1 LLIRGQTTC
10 GDQTLRKIHTDGGFL
25 LLIDENPEVNNV
37 GDAELSQSSSDEE
50 PKNALSVP
58 DYRRLWINNLVYMFV
73 SNAQRFAVGWLVL
86 DGLGGD
92 ETSQGLAVFMLGIP
106 VAFIVMQAG
115 VLADRVDGRV
125 LLFRSQIGLLLV
137 VLATLVLLGMD
148 RLTYGWVLVLSVFSG
163 VAQAFGQ
170 PVRQALIPLLVPDR
184 LLMNA
189 VALNA
194 LAMTTS
200 MILSAPLVKIT
211 GDLFGFEGVYALQL
225 FMLVAALGVL
235 RRLQTPKVQESN
247 KRRLLQ
253 EAASALRHVAGDI
266 RLRVLFLLLAM
277 AAVSVNA
284 AVMVTMQAK
293 VKEELLRD
301 SGDMAYL
308 LGVMAVGISITSVIV
323 MRKGD
328 MKRKGGKFQ
337 RAMMCGSTLVICMGQ
352 TSSFLLLLALFFL
365 MGLAGG
371 FFITMNQ
378 GLIQSATPK
387 EIMGRVMGLYLL
399 VQFGLM
405 PLGALGLGWAAS
417 SIGPGNVVSICGVIS
432 LLVVT
437 WTHLGFPAI
446 RNLD

>member
-1 LLIRGQTTC
+1 MLI
-10 GDQTLRKIHTDGGFL
+10 
-25 LLIDENPEVNNV
+25 
-37 GDAELSQSSSDEE
+37 
-50 PKNALSVP
+50 
-58 DYRRLWINNLVYMFV
+58 
-73 SNAQRFAVGWLVL
+73 
-86 DGLGGD
+86 
-92 ETSQGLAVFMLGIP
+92 
-106 VAFIVMQAG
+106 
-115 VLADRVDGRV
+115 
-125 LLFRSQIGLLLV
+125 
-137 VLATLVLLGMD
+137 
-148 RLTYGWVLVLSVFSG
+148 LSVFSG
-163 VAQAFGQ
+163 IAQAFGQ

-200 MILSAPLVKIT
+200 MILSAPLIKIT
-211 GDLFGFEGVYALQL
+211 GDLFGFEGVYGLQVL
-225 FMLVAALGVL
+225 MLVAALGVL
-235 RRLQTPKVQESN
+235 RRLQTPKVDKSK

-253 EAASALRHVAGDI
+253 EAGAALRHVSGDI
-266 RLRVLFLLLAM
+266 RLRVLFLLLAV

-337 RAMMCGSTLVICMGQ
+337 RAMMCGSTLVLCMGQ
-352 TSSFLLLLALFFL
+352 TTSFVLLLVLFFL

-378 GLIQSATPK
+378 GLIQSTTPK

-417 SIGPGNVVSICGVIS
+417 LIGPGNVVSICGGIS
-432 LLVVT
+432 LLIVS

>member
-1 LLIRGQTTC
+1 VTDSGSVSQPDSNARGEAQ
-10 GDQTLRKIHTDGGFL
+10 
-25 LLIDENPEVNNV
+25 
-37 GDAELSQSSSDEE
+37 
-50 PKNALSVP
+50 NALAVP

-86 DGLGGD
+86 DGLGGN
-92 ETSQGLAVFMLGIP
+92 ETSQGMAVFMLGIP
-106 VAFIVMQAG
+106 AAFIVMQAG
-115 VLADRVDGRV
+115 VLADRVDGRA
-125 LLFRSQIGLLLV
+125 LLLYSQLGLLAV
-137 VLATLVLLGMD
+137 VVATLVLLGMD
-148 RLTYGWVLVLSVFSG
+148 RLNYGWVLVLSVFSG
-163 VAQAFGQ
+163 IAQAFGG
-170 PVRQALIPLLVPDR
+170 PVRQALIPLLVPER
-184 LLMNA
+184 LIMNA

-194 LAMTTS
+194 LAMTSS
-200 MILSAPLVKIT
+200 MVLSAPLVKIT
-211 GDLFGFEGVYALQL
+211 GDLFDFEGVYALQVV
-225 FMLVAALGVL
+225 MLVAGLGVL
-235 RRLQTPKVQESN
+235 RKLETPQVQERE

-253 EAASALRHVAGDI
+253 EAISALRHVVGDI

-284 AVMVTMQAK
+284 AIMVTMQAK

-301 SGDMAYL
+301 SGDTAYL
-308 LGVMAVGISITSVIV
+308 FAVMAVGISITSVIV

-337 RAMMCGSTLVICMGQ
+337 RAMMCGSLLVMCMGQ
-352 TSSFLLLLALFFL
+352 ASSFLLLIPLFFL

-378 GLIQSATPK
+378 GLIQSTTPK
-387 EIMGRVMGLYLL
+387 DIMGRVMGLYLL
-399 VQFGLM
+399 VQVGLM

-417 SIGPGNVVSICGVIS
+417 SIGAGNVVSICGAVS

-437 WTHLGFPAI
+437 WTHLGFPAV

>member
-1 LLIRGQTTC
+1 V
-10 GDQTLRKIHTDGGFL
+10 TDSGSFSQP
-25 LLIDENPEVNNV
+25 DSNV
-37 GDAELSQSSSDEE
+37 GGEAQ
-50 PKNALSVP
+50 NALAVP

-86 DGLGGD
+86 DGLGGN
-92 ETSQGLAVFMLGIP
+92 ETSQGMAVFMLGIP
-106 VAFIVMQAG
+106 AAFIVMQAG
-115 VLADRVDGRV
+115 VLADRVDGRT
-125 LLFRSQIGLLLV
+125 LLLYSQLGLLAV
-137 VLATLVLLGMD
+137 VVATLVLLGTD
-148 RLTYGWVLVLSVFSG
+148 RLNYGWVLVLSVFSG
-163 VAQAFGQ
+163 IAQAFGG
-170 PVRQALIPLLVPDR
+170 PVRQALIPLLVPER

-194 LAMTTS
+194 LAMTFS
-200 MILSAPLVKIT
+200 MVLSAPLVKIT
-211 GDLFGFEGVYALQL
+211 GDLFDFEGVYALQVV
-225 FMLVAALGVL
+225 MLVAGLGVL
-235 RRLQTPKVQESN
+235 RKLETPQVQERE

-253 EAASALRHVAGDI
+253 EARSALRHVVGDI

-284 AVMVTMQAK
+284 AIMVTMQAK

-301 SGDMAYL
+301 SGDTAYL
-308 LGVMAVGISITSVIV
+308 LAVMAVGISITSVIV

-337 RAMMCGSTLVICMGQ
+337 RAMMCGSLLVMCMGQ
-352 TSSFLLLLALFFL
+352 ASSFLLLIPLFFL

-378 GLIQSATPK
+378 GLIQSTTPK
-387 EIMGRVMGLYLL
+387 DIMGRVMGLYLL
-399 VQFGLM
+399 VQVGLM

-417 SIGPGNVVSICGVIS
+417 QIGAGNVVSICGAVS

-437 WTHLGFPAI
+437 WTHLGFPAV

>member
-1 LLIRGQTTC
+1 M
-10 GDQTLRKIHTDGGFL
+10 TDSGSFSQP
-25 LLIDENPEVNNV
+25 DSNV
-37 GDAELSQSSSDEE
+37 GGEAQ
-50 PKNALSVP
+50 NALAVP

-86 DGLGGD
+86 DGLGGN
-92 ETSQGLAVFMLGIP
+92 ETSQGMAVFMLGIP
-106 VAFIVMQAG
+106 AAFIVMQAG
-115 VLADRVDGRV
+115 VLADRVDGRT
-125 LLFRSQIGLLLV
+125 LLLYSQLGLLAV
-137 VLATLVLLGMD
+137 VVATLVLLGMD
-148 RLTYGWVLVLSVFSG
+148 RLNYGWVLVLSVFSG
-163 VAQAFGQ
+163 IAQAFGG
-170 PVRQALIPLLVPDR
+170 PVRQALIPLLVPER

-194 LAMTTS
+194 LAMTFS
-200 MILSAPLVKIT
+200 MVLSAPLVKIT
-211 GDLFGFEGVYALQL
+211 GDLFDFEGVYALQVV
-225 FMLVAALGVL
+225 MLVAGLGVL
-235 RRLQTPKVQESN
+235 RKLETPQVQERE

-253 EAASALRHVAGDI
+253 EARSALRHVVGDI

-284 AVMVTMQAK
+284 AIMVTMQAK

-301 SGDMAYL
+301 SGDTAYL
-308 LGVMAVGISITSVIV
+308 LAVMAVGISITSVIV

-337 RAMMCGSTLVICMGQ
+337 RAMMCGSLLVMCMGQ
-352 TSSFLLLLALFFL
+352 ASSFLLLIPLFFL

-378 GLIQSATPK
+378 GLIQSTTPK
-387 EIMGRVMGLYLL
+387 DIMGRVMGLYLL
-399 VQFGLM
+399 VQVGLM

-417 SIGPGNVVSICGVIS
+417 QIGAGNVVSICGAVS

-437 WTHLGFPAI
+437 WTHLGFPAV

>member
-1 LLIRGQTTC
+1 MTDSGSVSEPDSNARGEAQ
-10 GDQTLRKIHTDGGFL
+10 
-25 LLIDENPEVNNV
+25 
-37 GDAELSQSSSDEE
+37 
-50 PKNALSVP
+50 NALAVP

-73 SNAQRFAVGWLVL
+73 SNAQRFAIGWLVL
-86 DGLGGD
+86 DGLGGN
-92 ETSQGLAVFMLGIP
+92 ETSQGMAVFMLGIP
-106 VAFIVMQAG
+106 AAFIVMQAG
-115 VLADRVDGRV
+115 VLADRVDGRT
-125 LLFRSQIGLLLV
+125 LLLYSQLGLLAV
-137 VLATLVLLGMD
+137 VAATLVLLGMD
-148 RLTYGWVLVLSVFSG
+148 RLNYGWVLVLSVFSG
-163 VAQAFGQ
+163 IAQAFGG
-170 PVRQALIPLLVPDR
+170 PVRQALIPLLVPER

-194 LAMTTS
+194 LAMTSS
-200 MILSAPLVKIT
+200 MVLSAPLVKIT
-211 GDLFGFEGVYALQL
+211 GDLFDFEGVYALQVV
-225 FMLVAALGVL
+225 MLVAGLGVL
-235 RRLQTPKVQESN
+235 RKLETPQVQERE

-253 EAASALRHVAGDI
+253 EARSALRHVVGDI

-284 AVMVTMQAK
+284 AIMVTMQAK

-301 SGDMAYL
+301 SGDTAYL
-308 LGVMAVGISITSVIV
+308 LAVMAVGISITSVIV

-337 RAMMCGSTLVICMGQ
+337 RAMMCGSLLVMCMGQ
-352 TSSFLLLLALFFL
+352 ASSFLLLIPLFFL

-378 GLIQSATPK
+378 GLIQSTTPK
-387 EIMGRVMGLYLL
+387 DIMGRVMGLYLL
-399 VQFGLM
+399 VQVGLM

-417 SIGPGNVVSICGVIS
+417 QIGAGNVVSICGAVS

-437 WTHLGFPAI
+437 WTHLGFPAV

>member
-1 LLIRGQTTC
+1 MTDSGSVSQPDSNARGEAQ
-10 GDQTLRKIHTDGGFL
+10 
-25 LLIDENPEVNNV
+25 
-37 GDAELSQSSSDEE
+37 
-50 PKNALSVP
+50 NALAVP

-73 SNAQRFAVGWLVL
+73 SNAQRFAIGWLVL
-86 DGLGGD
+86 DGLGGN
-92 ETSQGLAVFMLGIP
+92 ETSQGMAVFMLGIP
-106 VAFIVMQAG
+106 AAFIVMQAG
-115 VLADRVDGRV
+115 VLADRLDGRN
-125 LLFRSQIGLLLV
+125 LLLYSQLGLLAV
-137 VLATLVLLGMD
+137 VAATLVLLGMD
-148 RLTYGWVLVLSVFSG
+148 RLNYGWVLVLSVFSG
-163 VAQAFGQ
+163 IAQAFGG
-170 PVRQALIPLLVPDR
+170 PVRQALIPLLVPER

-194 LAMTTS
+194 LAMTSS
-200 MILSAPLVKIT
+200 MVLSAPLVKIT
-211 GDLFGFEGVYALQL
+211 GDLFDFEGVYALQVV
-225 FMLVAALGVL
+225 MLVAGLGVL
-235 RRLQTPKVQESN
+235 RKLETPQVQERE

-253 EAASALRHVAGDI
+253 EARSALRHVVGDI

-284 AVMVTMQAK
+284 AIMVTMQAK

-308 LGVMAVGISITSVIV
+308 LAVMAVGISITSVIV

-337 RAMMCGSTLVICMGQ
+337 RAMMCGSLLVMCMGQ
-352 TSSFLLLLALFFL
+352 ASSFLLLIPLFFL

-378 GLIQSATPK
+378 GLIQSTTPK
-387 EIMGRVMGLYLL
+387 DIMGRVMGLYLL
-399 VQFGLM
+399 VQVGLM

-417 SIGPGNVVSICGVIS
+417 QIGAGNVVSICGAVS

-437 WTHLGFPAI
+437 WTHLGFPAV

>member
-1 LLIRGQTTC
+1 MTDSGSVSQPDSNARGEAQ
-10 GDQTLRKIHTDGGFL
+10 
-25 LLIDENPEVNNV
+25 
-37 GDAELSQSSSDEE
+37 
-50 PKNALSVP
+50 NALAVP

-86 DGLGGD
+86 DGLGGN
-92 ETSQGLAVFMLGIP
+92 ETSQGMAVFMLGIP
-106 VAFIVMQAG
+106 AAFIVMQAG
-115 VLADRVDGRV
+115 VLADRVDGRN
-125 LLFRSQIGLLLV
+125 LLLYSQLGLLAV
-137 VLATLVLLGMD
+137 VAATLVLLGMD
-148 RLTYGWVLVLSVFSG
+148 RLNYGWVLVLSVFSG
-163 VAQAFGQ
+163 IAQAFGG
-170 PVRQALIPLLVPDR
+170 PVRQALIPLLVPER

-194 LAMTTS
+194 LAMTSS
-200 MILSAPLVKIT
+200 MVLSAPLVKIT
-211 GDLFGFEGVYALQL
+211 GDLFDFEGVYALQVV
-225 FMLVAALGVL
+225 MLVAGLGVL
-235 RRLQTPKVQESN
+235 RKLETPQVQERE

-253 EAASALRHVAGDI
+253 EARSALRHVVGDI

-284 AVMVTMQAK
+284 AIMVTMQAK

-308 LGVMAVGISITSVIV
+308 LAVMAVGISITSVIV

-337 RAMMCGSTLVICMGQ
+337 RAMMCGSLLVMCMGQ
-352 TSSFLLLLALFFL
+352 ASSFLLLIPLFFL

-378 GLIQSATPK
+378 GLIQSTTPK
-387 EIMGRVMGLYLL
+387 DIMGRVMGLYLL
-399 VQFGLM
+399 VQVGLM

-417 SIGPGNVVSICGVIS
+417 QIGAGNVVSICGAVS

-437 WTHLGFPAI
+437 WTHLGFPAV

>member
-1 LLIRGQTTC
+1 V
-10 GDQTLRKIHTDGGFL
+10 TDSGSVSQP
-25 LLIDENPEVNNV
+25 DSNV
-37 GDAELSQSSSDEE
+37 GGEAQ
-50 PKNALSVP
+50 NALAVP

-86 DGLGGD
+86 DGLGGN
-92 ETSQGLAVFMLGIP
+92 ETSQGMAVFMLGIP
-106 VAFIVMQAG
+106 AAFIVMQAG
-115 VLADRVDGRV
+115 VLADRVDGRT
-125 LLFRSQIGLLLV
+125 LLLYSQLGLLAV
-137 VLATLVLLGMD
+137 VVATLVLLGMD
-148 RLTYGWVLVLSVFSG
+148 RLNYGWVLVLSVFSG
-163 VAQAFGQ
+163 IAQAFGG
-170 PVRQALIPLLVPDR
+170 PVRQALIPLLVPER

-194 LAMTTS
+194 LAMTFS
-200 MILSAPLVKIT
+200 MVLSAPLVKIT
-211 GDLFGFEGVYALQL
+211 GDLFDFEGVYALQVV
-225 FMLVAALGVL
+225 MLVAGLGVL
-235 RRLQTPKVQESN
+235 RKLETPQVQERE

-253 EAASALRHVAGDI
+253 EARSALRHVVGDI

-284 AVMVTMQAK
+284 AIMVTMQAK

-301 SGDMAYL
+301 SGDTAYL
-308 LGVMAVGISITSVIV
+308 LAVMAVGISITSVIV

-337 RAMMCGSTLVICMGQ
+337 RAMMCGSLLVMCMGQ
-352 TSSFLLLLALFFL
+352 ASSFLLLIPLFFL

-378 GLIQSATPK
+378 GLIQSTTPK
-387 EIMGRVMGLYLL
+387 DIMGRVMGLYLL
-399 VQFGLM
+399 VQVGLM

-417 SIGPGNVVSICGVIS
+417 QIGAGNVVSICGAVS

-437 WTHLGFPAI
+437 WTHLGFPAV

>member
-1 LLIRGQTTC
+1 M
-10 GDQTLRKIHTDGGFL
+10 TDSGSFSQP
-25 LLIDENPEVNNV
+25 DSNV
-37 GDAELSQSSSDEE
+37 GGEAQ
-50 PKNALSVP
+50 NALAVP

-86 DGLGGD
+86 DGLGGN
-92 ETSQGLAVFMLGIP
+92 ETSQGMAVFMLGIP
-106 VAFIVMQAG
+106 AAFIVMQAG
-115 VLADRVDGRV
+115 VLADRVDGRT
-125 LLFRSQIGLLLV
+125 LLLYSQLGFLAV
-137 VLATLVLLGMD
+137 VVATLVLLGMD
-148 RLTYGWVLVLSVFSG
+148 RLNYGWVLVLSVFSG
-163 VAQAFGQ
+163 IAQAFGG
-170 PVRQALIPLLVPDR
+170 PVRQALIPLLVPER

-194 LAMTTS
+194 LAMTSS
-200 MILSAPLVKIT
+200 MVLSAPLVKIT
-211 GDLFGFEGVYALQL
+211 GDLFDFEGVYALQVV
-225 FMLVAALGVL
+225 MLVAGLGVL
-235 RRLQTPKVQESN
+235 RKLETPQVQERE

-253 EAASALRHVAGDI
+253 EARSALRHVVGDI

-284 AVMVTMQAK
+284 AIMVTMQAK

-301 SGDMAYL
+301 SGDTAYL
-308 LGVMAVGISITSVIV
+308 LAVMAVGISITSVIV

-337 RAMMCGSTLVICMGQ
+337 RAMMCGSLLVMCMGQ
-352 TSSFLLLLALFFL
+352 ASSFLLLIPLFFL

-378 GLIQSATPK
+378 GLIQSTTPK
-387 EIMGRVMGLYLL
+387 DIMGRVMGLYLL
-399 VQFGLM
+399 VQVGLM

-417 SIGPGNVVSICGVIS
+417 QIGAGNVVSICGAVS

-437 WTHLGFPAI
+437 WTHLGFPAV

>member
-1 LLIRGQTTC
+1 MTDSGSVSQPDSNARGEAQ
-10 GDQTLRKIHTDGGFL
+10 
-25 LLIDENPEVNNV
+25 
-37 GDAELSQSSSDEE
+37 
-50 PKNALSVP
+50 NALAVP

-86 DGLGGD
+86 DGLGGN
-92 ETSQGLAVFMLGIP
+92 ETSQGMAVFMLGIP
-106 VAFIVMQAG
+106 AAFIVMQAG
-115 VLADRVDGRV
+115 VLADRVDGRA
-125 LLFRSQIGLLLV
+125 LLLYSQLGLLAV
-137 VLATLVLLGMD
+137 VVATLVLLGMD
-148 RLTYGWVLVLSVFSG
+148 RLNYGWVLVLSVFSG
-163 VAQAFGQ
+163 IAQAFGG
-170 PVRQALIPLLVPDR
+170 PVRQALIPLLVPER

-194 LAMTTS
+194 LAMTSS
-200 MILSAPLVKIT
+200 MVLSAPLVKIT
-211 GDLFGFEGVYALQL
+211 GDLFDFEGVYALQVV
-225 FMLVAALGVL
+225 MLVAGLGVL
-235 RRLQTPKVQESN
+235 RKLETPQVQERE

-253 EAASALRHVAGDI
+253 EARSALRHVVGDI

-284 AVMVTMQAK
+284 AIMVTMQAK

-301 SGDMAYL
+301 SGDTAYL
-308 LGVMAVGISITSVIV
+308 LAVMAVGISITSVIV

-337 RAMMCGSTLVICMGQ
+337 RAMMCGSLLVMCMGQ
-352 TSSFLLLLALFFL
+352 ASSFLLLIPLFFL

-378 GLIQSATPK
+378 GLIQSTTPK
-387 EIMGRVMGLYLL
+387 DIMGRVMGLYLL
-399 VQFGLM
+399 VQVGLM

-417 SIGPGNVVSICGVIS
+417 QIGAGNVVSICGAVS

-437 WTHLGFPAI
+437 WTHLGFPAV

>member
-1 LLIRGQTTC
+1 MTDSGSVSQPDSNARGEAQ
-10 GDQTLRKIHTDGGFL
+10 
-25 LLIDENPEVNNV
+25 
-37 GDAELSQSSSDEE
+37 
-50 PKNALSVP
+50 NALAVP

-86 DGLGGD
+86 DGLGGN
-92 ETSQGLAVFMLGIP
+92 ETSQGMAVFMLGIP
-106 VAFIVMQAG
+106 AAFIVMQAG
-115 VLADRVDGRV
+115 VLADRVDGRA
-125 LLFRSQIGLLLV
+125 LLLYSQLGLLAV
-137 VLATLVLLGMD
+137 VVATLVLLGMD
-148 RLTYGWVLVLSVFSG
+148 RLNYGWVLVLSVFSG
-163 VAQAFGQ
+163 IAQAFGG
-170 PVRQALIPLLVPDR
+170 PVRQALIPLLVPER

-194 LAMTTS
+194 LAMTSS
-200 MILSAPLVKIT
+200 MVLSAPLVKIT
-211 GDLFGFEGVYALQL
+211 GDLFDFEGVYALQVV
-225 FMLVAALGVL
+225 MLVAGLGVL
-235 RRLQTPKVQESN
+235 RKLETPQVQERE

-253 EAASALRHVAGDI
+253 EAISALRHVVGDI

-284 AVMVTMQAK
+284 AIMVTMQAK

-301 SGDMAYL
+301 SGDTAYL
-308 LGVMAVGISITSVIV
+308 FAVMAVGISITSVIV

-337 RAMMCGSTLVICMGQ
+337 RAMMCGSLLVMCMGQ
-352 TSSFLLLLALFFL
+352 ASSFLLLIPLFFL

-378 GLIQSATPK
+378 GLIQSTTPK
-387 EIMGRVMGLYLL
+387 DIMGRVMGLYLL
-399 VQFGLM
+399 VQVGLM

-417 SIGPGNVVSICGVIS
+417 SIGAGNVVSICGAVS

-437 WTHLGFPAI
+437 WTHLGFPAV

>member
-1 LLIRGQTTC
+1 MTDSGSVSQPDSNPRGEAQ
-10 GDQTLRKIHTDGGFL
+10 
-25 LLIDENPEVNNV
+25 
-37 GDAELSQSSSDEE
+37 
-50 PKNALSVP
+50 NALAVP

-86 DGLGGD
+86 DGLGGN
-92 ETSQGLAVFMLGIP
+92 ETSQGMAVFMLGIP
-106 VAFIVMQAG
+106 AAFIVMQAG
-115 VLADRVDGRV
+115 VLADRVDGRT
-125 LLFRSQIGLLLV
+125 LLLYSQLGFLAV
-137 VLATLVLLGMD
+137 VVATLVLLGMD
-148 RLTYGWVLVLSVFSG
+148 RLNYGWVLVLSVFSG
-163 VAQAFGQ
+163 IAQAFGG
-170 PVRQALIPLLVPDR
+170 PVRQALIPLLVPER
-184 LLMNA
+184 LIMNA

-194 LAMTTS
+194 LAMTSS
-200 MILSAPLVKIT
+200 MVLSAPLVKIT
-211 GDLFGFEGVYALQL
+211 GDLFDFEGVYALQVV
-225 FMLVAALGVL
+225 MLVAGLGVL
-235 RRLQTPKVQESN
+235 RKLETPQVQERE

-253 EAASALRHVAGDI
+253 EARSALRHVVGDI

-284 AVMVTMQAK
+284 AIMVTMQAK

-301 SGDMAYL
+301 SGDTAYL
-308 LGVMAVGISITSVIV
+308 LAVMAVGISITSVIV

-337 RAMMCGSTLVICMGQ
+337 RAMMCGSLLVMCMGQ
-352 TSSFLLLLALFFL
+352 ASSFLLLIPLFFL

-378 GLIQSATPK
+378 GLIQSTTPK
-387 EIMGRVMGLYLL
+387 DIMGRVMGLYLL
-399 VQFGLM
+399 VQVGLM

-417 SIGPGNVVSICGVIS
+417 QIGAGNVVSICGAVS

-437 WTHLGFPAI
+437 WTHLGFPAV

>member
-1 LLIRGQTTC
+1 MNDTSD
-10 GDQTLRKIHTDGGFL
+10 GDL
-25 LLIDENPEVNNV
+25 
-37 GDAELSQSSSDEE
+37 SSSSGDEE
-50 PKNALSVP
+50 PRNALSVP

-86 DGLGGD
+86 DGLAGD
-92 ETSQGLAVFMLGIP
+92 ETRQGLAVFMLGIP

-115 VLADRVDGRV
+115 ALADRIDGRA
-125 LLFRSQIGLLLV
+125 LLFRSQLGLLAV
-137 VLATLVLLGMD
+137 VAVTLVLLGMG
-148 RLTYGWVLVLSVFSG
+148 RLTYGWVLILSVFSG
-163 VAQAFGQ
+163 IAQAFGQ

-200 MILSAPLVKIT
+200 MILSAPLIKIT
-211 GDLFGFEGVYALQL
+211 GDLFGFEGVYGLQVL
-225 FMLVAALGVL
+225 MLVAALGVL
-235 RRLQTPKVQESN
+235 RRLQTPKVDKSK

-253 EAASALRHVAGDI
+253 EAGAAVRHVSGDI
-266 RLRVLFLLLAM
+266 RLRVLFLLLAV

-337 RAMMCGSTLVICMGQ
+337 RAMMCGSTLVLCMGQ
-352 TSSFLLLLALFFL
+352 TTSFVLLLVLFFL

-378 GLIQSATPK
+378 GLIQSTTPK

-417 SIGPGNVVSICGVIS
+417 LIGPGNVVSICGGIS
-432 LLVVT
+432 LLIVS

>member
-1 LLIRGQTTC
+1 MTDSGSVSQPDSNARGEAQ
-10 GDQTLRKIHTDGGFL
+10 
-25 LLIDENPEVNNV
+25 
-37 GDAELSQSSSDEE
+37 
-50 PKNALSVP
+50 NALAVP

-86 DGLGGD
+86 DGLGGN
-92 ETSQGLAVFMLGIP
+92 ETSQGMAVFMLGIP
-106 VAFIVMQAG
+106 AAFIVMQAG
-115 VLADRVDGRV
+115 VLADRVDGRT
-125 LLFRSQIGLLLV
+125 LLLYSQLGLLAV
-137 VLATLVLLGMD
+137 VVATLVLLGMD
-148 RLTYGWVLVLSVFSG
+148 RLNYGWVLVLSVFSG
-163 VAQAFGQ
+163 IAQAFGG
-170 PVRQALIPLLVPDR
+170 PVRQALIPLLVPER

-194 LAMTTS
+194 LAMTSS
-200 MILSAPLVKIT
+200 MVLSAPLVKIT
-211 GDLFGFEGVYALQL
+211 GDLFDFEGVYALQVV
-225 FMLVAALGVL
+225 MLVAGLGVL
-235 RRLQTPKVQESN
+235 RKLETPQVQERE

-253 EAASALRHVAGDI
+253 EARSALRHVVGDI

-284 AVMVTMQAK
+284 AIMVTMQAK

-301 SGDMAYL
+301 SGDTAYL
-308 LGVMAVGISITSVIV
+308 LAVMAVGISITSVIV

-337 RAMMCGSTLVICMGQ
+337 RAMMCGSLLVMCMGQ
-352 TSSFLLLLALFFL
+352 ASSFLLLIPLFFL

-378 GLIQSATPK
+378 GLIQSTTPK
-387 EIMGRVMGLYLL
+387 DIMGRVMGLYLL
-399 VQFGLM
+399 VQVGLM

-417 SIGPGNVVSICGVIS
+417 QIGAGNVVSICGAVS

-437 WTHLGFPAI
+437 WTHLGFPAV

>member
-1 LLIRGQTTC
+1 MTDSGSVSQPDSNARGEAQ
-10 GDQTLRKIHTDGGFL
+10 
-25 LLIDENPEVNNV
+25 
-37 GDAELSQSSSDEE
+37 
-50 PKNALSVP
+50 NALAVP

-86 DGLGGD
+86 DGLGGN
-92 ETSQGLAVFMLGIP
+92 ETSQGMAVFMLGIP
-106 VAFIVMQAG
+106 AAFIVMQAG
-115 VLADRVDGRV
+115 VLADRVDGRT
-125 LLFRSQIGLLLV
+125 LLLYSQLGFLAV
-137 VLATLVLLGMD
+137 VVATLVLLGMD
-148 RLTYGWVLVLSVFSG
+148 RLNYGWVLVLSVFSG
-163 VAQAFGQ
+163 IAQAFGG
-170 PVRQALIPLLVPDR
+170 PVRQALIPLLVPER

-194 LAMTTS
+194 LAMTSS
-200 MILSAPLVKIT
+200 MVLSAPLVKIT
-211 GDLFGFEGVYALQL
+211 GDLFDFEGVYALQVV
-225 FMLVAALGVL
+225 MLVAGLGVL
-235 RRLQTPKVQESN
+235 RKLETPQVQERE

-253 EAASALRHVAGDI
+253 EAISALRHVVGDI

-284 AVMVTMQAK
+284 AIMVTMQAK

-301 SGDMAYL
+301 SGDTAYL
-308 LGVMAVGISITSVIV
+308 LAVMAVGISITSVIV

-337 RAMMCGSTLVICMGQ
+337 RAMMCGSLLVMCMGQ
-352 TSSFLLLLALFFL
+352 ASSFLLLIPLFFL

-378 GLIQSATPK
+378 GLIQSTTPK
-387 EIMGRVMGLYLL
+387 DIMGRVMGLYLL
-399 VQFGLM
+399 VQVGLM

-417 SIGPGNVVSICGVIS
+417 QIGAGNVVSICGAVS

-437 WTHLGFPAI
+437 WTHLGFPAV

>member
-1 LLIRGQTTC
+1 
-10 GDQTLRKIHTDGGFL
+10 
-25 LLIDENPEVNNV
+25 
-37 GDAELSQSSSDEE
+37 
-50 PKNALSVP
+50 
-58 DYRRLWINNLVYMFV
+58 MFV

-86 DGLGGD
+86 DGLGGN
-92 ETSQGLAVFMLGIP
+92 ETSQGMAVFMLGIP
-106 VAFIVMQAG
+106 AAFIVMQAG
-115 VLADRVDGRV
+115 VLADRVDGRT
-125 LLFRSQIGLLLV
+125 LLLYSQLGLLAV
-137 VLATLVLLGMD
+137 VVATLVLLGMD
-148 RLTYGWVLVLSVFSG
+148 RLNYGWVLVLSVFSG
-163 VAQAFGQ
+163 IAQAFGG
-170 PVRQALIPLLVPDR
+170 PVRQALIPLLVPER

-194 LAMTTS
+194 LAMTSS
-200 MILSAPLVKIT
+200 MVLSAPLVKIT
-211 GDLFGFEGVYALQL
+211 GDLFDFEGVYALQVV
-225 FMLVAALGVL
+225 MLVAGLGVL
-235 RRLQTPKVQESN
+235 RKLETPQVQERE

-253 EAASALRHVAGDI
+253 EARSALRHVVGDI

-284 AVMVTMQAK
+284 AIMVTMQAK

-301 SGDMAYL
+301 SGDTAYL
-308 LGVMAVGISITSVIV
+308 LAVMAVGISITSVIV

-337 RAMMCGSTLVICMGQ
+337 RAMMCGSLLVMCMGQ
-352 TSSFLLLLALFFL
+352 ASSFLLLIPLFFL

-378 GLIQSATPK
+378 GLIQSTTPK
-387 EIMGRVMGLYLL
+387 DIMGRVMGLYLL
-399 VQFGLM
+399 VQVGLM

-417 SIGPGNVVSICGVIS
+417 QIGAGNVVSICGAVS

-437 WTHLGFPAI
+437 WTHLGFPAV

>member
-1 LLIRGQTTC
+1 MTDSGSVSQPDSNPRGEAQ
-10 GDQTLRKIHTDGGFL
+10 
-25 LLIDENPEVNNV
+25 
-37 GDAELSQSSSDEE
+37 
-50 PKNALSVP
+50 NALAVP

-86 DGLGGD
+86 DGLGGN
-92 ETSQGLAVFMLGIP
+92 ETSQGMAVFMLGIP
-106 VAFIVMQAG
+106 AAFIVMQAG
-115 VLADRVDGRV
+115 VLADRLDGRN
-125 LLFRSQIGLLLV
+125 LLLYSQLGLLAV
-137 VLATLVLLGMD
+137 VAATLVLLGMD
-148 RLTYGWVLVLSVFSG
+148 RLNYGWVLVLSVFSG
-163 VAQAFGQ
+163 IAQAFGG
-170 PVRQALIPLLVPDR
+170 PVRQALIPLLVPER

-194 LAMTTS
+194 LAMTSS
-200 MILSAPLVKIT
+200 MVLSAPLVKIT
-211 GDLFGFEGVYALQL
+211 GDLFDFEGVYALQVV
-225 FMLVAALGVL
+225 MLVAGLGVL
-235 RRLQTPKVQESN
+235 RKLETPQVQERE

-253 EAASALRHVAGDI
+253 EARSALRHVVGDI

-284 AVMVTMQAK
+284 AIMVTMQAK

-308 LGVMAVGISITSVIV
+308 LAVMAVGISITSVIV

-337 RAMMCGSTLVICMGQ
+337 RAMMCGSLLVMCMGQ
-352 TSSFLLLLALFFL
+352 ASSFLLLIPLFFL

-378 GLIQSATPK
+378 GLIQSTTPK
-387 EIMGRVMGLYLL
+387 DIMGRVMGLYLL
-399 VQFGLM
+399 VQVGLM

-417 SIGPGNVVSICGVIS
+417 QIGAGNVVSICGAVS

-437 WTHLGFPAI
+437 WTHLGFPAV

>member
-1 LLIRGQTTC
+1 MTDSGSVSQPDSNARGEAQ
-10 GDQTLRKIHTDGGFL
+10 
-25 LLIDENPEVNNV
+25 
-37 GDAELSQSSSDEE
+37 
-50 PKNALSVP
+50 NALAVP

-86 DGLGGD
+86 DGLGGN
-92 ETSQGLAVFMLGIP
+92 ETSQGMAVFMLGIP
-106 VAFIVMQAG
+106 AAFIVMQAG
-115 VLADRVDGRV
+115 VLADRLDGRN
-125 LLFRSQIGLLLV
+125 LLLYSQLGLLAV
-137 VLATLVLLGMD
+137 VAATLVLLGMD
-148 RLTYGWVLVLSVFSG
+148 RLNYGWVLVLSVFSG
-163 VAQAFGQ
+163 VAQAFGG
-170 PVRQALIPLLVPDR
+170 PVRQALIPLLVPER

-194 LAMTTS
+194 LAMTSS
-200 MILSAPLVKIT
+200 MVLSAPLVKIT
-211 GDLFGFEGVYALQL
+211 GDLFDFEGVYALQVV
-225 FMLVAALGVL
+225 MLVAGLGVL
-235 RRLQTPKVQESN
+235 RKLETPQVQERE

-253 EAASALRHVAGDI
+253 EARSALRHVVGDI

-284 AVMVTMQAK
+284 AIMVTMQAK

-308 LGVMAVGISITSVIV
+308 LAVMAVGISITSVIV

-337 RAMMCGSTLVICMGQ
+337 RAMMCGSLLVMCMGQ
-352 TSSFLLLLALFFL
+352 ASSFLLLIPLFFL

-378 GLIQSATPK
+378 GLIQSTTPK
-387 EIMGRVMGLYLL
+387 DIMGRVMGLYLL
-399 VQFGLM
+399 VQVGLM

-417 SIGPGNVVSICGVIS
+417 QIGAGNVVSICGAVS

-437 WTHLGFPAI
+437 WTHLGFPAV

>member
-1 LLIRGQTTC
+1 M
-10 GDQTLRKIHTDGGFL
+10 TDSGSVSQP
-25 LLIDENPEVNNV
+25 DSNV
-37 GDAELSQSSSDEE
+37 GGEAQ
-50 PKNALSVP
+50 NALAVP

-86 DGLGGD
+86 DGLGGN
-92 ETSQGLAVFMLGIP
+92 ETSQGMAVFMLGIP
-106 VAFIVMQAG
+106 AAFIVMQAG
-115 VLADRVDGRV
+115 VLADRVDGRT
-125 LLFRSQIGLLLV
+125 LLLYSQLGLLAV
-137 VLATLVLLGMD
+137 VVATLVLLGMD
-148 RLTYGWVLVLSVFSG
+148 RLNYGWVLVLSVFSG
-163 VAQAFGQ
+163 IAQAFGG
-170 PVRQALIPLLVPDR
+170 PVRQALIPLLVPER

-194 LAMTTS
+194 LAMTSS
-200 MILSAPLVKIT
+200 MVLSAPLVKIT
-211 GDLFGFEGVYALQL
+211 GDLFDFEGVYALQVV
-225 FMLVAALGVL
+225 MLVAGLGVL
-235 RRLQTPKVQESN
+235 RKLETPQVQERE

-253 EAASALRHVAGDI
+253 EARSALRHVVGDI

-284 AVMVTMQAK
+284 AIMVTMQAK

-301 SGDMAYL
+301 SGDTAYL
-308 LGVMAVGISITSVIV
+308 LAVMAVGISITSVIV

-337 RAMMCGSTLVICMGQ
+337 RAMMCGSLLVMCMGQ
-352 TSSFLLLLALFFL
+352 ASSFLLLIPLFFL

-378 GLIQSATPK
+378 GLIQSTTPK
-387 EIMGRVMGLYLL
+387 DIMGRVMGLYLL
-399 VQFGLM
+399 VQVGLM

-417 SIGPGNVVSICGVIS
+417 QIGAGNVVSICGAVS

-437 WTHLGFPAI
+437 WTHLGFPAV

>member
-1 LLIRGQTTC
+1 MTDSGSVSQPDSNPRGEAQ
-10 GDQTLRKIHTDGGFL
+10 
-25 LLIDENPEVNNV
+25 
-37 GDAELSQSSSDEE
+37 
-50 PKNALSVP
+50 NALAVP

-86 DGLGGD
+86 DGLGGN
-92 ETSQGLAVFMLGIP
+92 ETSQGMAVFMLGIP
-106 VAFIVMQAG
+106 AAFIVMQAG
-115 VLADRVDGRV
+115 VLADRVDGRA
-125 LLFRSQIGLLLV
+125 LLLYSQLGLLAV
-137 VLATLVLLGMD
+137 VVATLVLLGMD
-148 RLTYGWVLVLSVFSG
+148 RLNYGWVLVLSVFSG
-163 VAQAFGQ
+163 IAQAFGG
-170 PVRQALIPLLVPDR
+170 PVRQALIPLLVPER
-184 LLMNA
+184 LIMNA

-194 LAMTTS
+194 LAMTSS
-200 MILSAPLVKIT
+200 MVLSAPLVKIT
-211 GDLFGFEGVYALQL
+211 GDLFDFEGVYALQVV
-225 FMLVAALGVL
+225 MLVAGLGVL
-235 RRLQTPKVQESN
+235 RKLETPQVQERE

-253 EAASALRHVAGDI
+253 EAISALRHVVGDI

-284 AVMVTMQAK
+284 AIMVTMQAK

-301 SGDMAYL
+301 SGDTAYL
-308 LGVMAVGISITSVIV
+308 FAVMAVGISITSVIV

-337 RAMMCGSTLVICMGQ
+337 RAMMCGSLLVMCMGQ
-352 TSSFLLLLALFFL
+352 ASSFLLLIPLFFL

-378 GLIQSATPK
+378 GLIQSTTPK
-387 EIMGRVMGLYLL
+387 DIMGRVMGLYLL
-399 VQFGLM
+399 VQVGLM

-417 SIGPGNVVSICGVIS
+417 SIGAGNVVSICGAVS

-437 WTHLGFPAI
+437 WTHLGFPAV